1 MTFGTESG
9 EAPIVVELSGDLGF
23 NDRERVLALL
33 PPPPPSGR
41 VVFDCTHVTSM
52 DSAILAAFVIYR
64 RQFQIAGRDPL
75 DIVCLVSERVERLFE
90 IVGLTRMLTVV
101 RTPSVEASLD

>member
-1 MTFGTESG
+1 MTFETESG

-23 NDRERVLALL
+23 TDRERVLALF

-41 VVFDCTHVTSM
+41 VVFDCSRVTSI

-64 RQFQIAGRDPL
+64 RRFQIAGRDPL

-90 IVGLTRMLTVV
+90 IVGLSRMLTVV
-101 RTPSVEASLD
+101 RAAPVETPLD